1 MKGLILVIWG
11 LMLGSAY
18 AQTYDFGDVPIESL
32 EMQVYEKDSTAK
44 AVVLFDKGF
53 TDIDYRNDRFNVV
66 FKRHVRI
73 KILTDEG
80 LDLGDIGIRF
90 RRDDPKQVIR
100 DIEAQS
106 YTLNSNGE
114 IEKASVGRRDRYEDK
129 IADDLYEVKFTIPGL
144 KAGSVFEYEYERFS
158 EHPLDFPDWF
168 FQREIPTMYSEYV
181 TRIPEWFTYLT
192 VTRGFHNYFVKEE
205 VPYNDRIMFRDAYG
219 GAADLSYQGNQST
232 YAMRDIPAIGDEPYM
247 RASVD
252 YLAHLRFKLSV
263 YHPPGGDITNYIG
276 NWNKVV
282 KNLMDSKN
290 FGKKLK
296 SSRTLKNASKDV
308 VKGLKNDKDKMIAVY
323 DHVAKLMEWDE
334 SYGLFISNDL
344 DDIYK
349 EGTGSGSEIN
359 MILVQMLREAGLNAH
374 AVTLSTRMNG
384 EVIGLFPF
392 SSQFNHTIAYVEVD
406 NVAYLL
412 DAKNDKRPYNLLP
425 TSVTGSMGLVIL
437 KDRLIWI
444 PIQNKGKNGVRKMVS
459 IQVNDEGYTGTIT
472 AQNQGFYAFD
482 ARTDFDFNDLSQSIE
497 EEVFDEVDDVT
508 VDTAYIRKDVL
519 GESLDYTASFT
530 HKNNSASDVMYLNP
544 MFTEHIDSNPFKV
557 KERTYP
563 VDYDFSFDR
572 SMVVNIQVPEG
583 WQVDEAPQSVLLRLP
598 DQSVEFRRV
607 VQASGNMVVIS
618 YKFAV
623 TKERFMPEEY
633 QYLKQMYDQI
643 VTYMS
648 ENIVLK
654 KSV

>member
-11 LMLGSAY
+11 LTLGSVY
-18 AQTYDFGDVPIESL
+18 AQTYDFGDVPMESL
-32 EMQVYEKDSTAK
+32 EMQVYDKDSTAK

-53 TDIDYRNDRFNVV
+53 TDIDYIDYEFSVI

-80 LDLGDIGIRF
+80 LDLGDIGIRYIKE
-90 RRDDPKQVIR
+90 DPRQVIR

-106 YTLNSNGE
+106 YTLDENGE
-114 IEKASVGRRDRYEDK
+114 VIKESVGKKDRYEDK
-129 IADDLYEVKFTIPGL
+129 ISDDLYEIKFTIPGL
-144 KAGSVFEYEYERFS
+144 KAGSVLEFRYERFS

-168 FQREIPTMYSEYV
+168 FQREIPTVYSEYV
-181 TRIPEWFTYLT
+181 TRIPSWFKYLT
-192 VTRGFHNYFVKEE
+192 VTRGYHNYFVKED
-205 VPYNDRIMFRDAYG
+205 VQYNDRIMFRGPYG
-219 GAADLSYQGNQST
+219 TSRYNYVGYQNT
-232 YAMRDIPAIGDEPYM
+232 YAMKDIPAIDNEPYM

-252 YLAHLRFKLSV
+252 YLAHLRFKLSEFR
-263 YHPPGGDITNYIG
+263 PPGSKGTKYIG
-276 NWNKVV
+276 TWNKVV
-282 KNLMDSKN
+282 DNLLDSKN
-290 FGKKLK
+290 YGKKLEG
-296 SSRTLKNASKDV
+296 SRTLKNETKDV
-308 VKGLKNDKDKMIAVY
+308 IKDQKTDLDKMIAVY
-323 DHVAKLMEWDE
+323 DHVANLMVWDE
-334 SYGLFISNDL
+334 SYGLYISDDL

-359 MILVQMLREAGLNAH
+359 MILIQMLREAGFVAH
-374 AVTLSTRMNG
+374 PVTLSTRVNG

-406 NVAYLL
+406 NVPYLL

-425 TSVTGSMGLVIL
+425 TSVTGSMGLVII
-437 KDRLIWI
+437 KDRLVWT
-444 PIQNKGKNGVRKMVS
+444 PIQNKGKNGVRKMVN

-472 AQNQGFYAFD
+472 AQNQGFFAFD
-482 ARTDFDFNDLSQSIE
+482 KRIDFDFDNLAHSIE
-497 EEVFDEVDDVT
+497 EKVFDEVDDVT

-519 GESLDYTASFT
+519 EESFDFTASFT
-530 HKNNSASDVMYLNP
+530 HRNNDSSDVIYLNP
-544 MFTEHIDSNPFKV
+544 MLTEHIDSNPFKV

-563 VDYDFSFDR
+563 VDYEYAFDR

-583 WQVDEAPQSVLLRLP
+583 WQVDEVPQSILLRLP

-618 YKFAV
+618 YKFAI

-643 VTYMS
+643 VNYMS